1 MNKKS
6 VKDVDVKGKKLL
18 MRVDFNVPLDS
29 SGNIT
34 DDMRIRAALPT
45 IEYVLDQGARLIL
58 MSHLGRP
65 KGEVREDMR
74 LDPVGKRLEELL
86 NRPVRKLNDCIGPEV
101 EEEVNRMGEGEV
113 VLLENLRF
121 HREET
126 ENNKEFARKLSSLGD
141 LFVSD
146 AFGTCHRAHASTEGV
161 THHLVSVAGFL
172 VQKEIEYF
180 EKINSSPEKPFALLL
195 GGAKVADKIPVIEN
209 MLSKVD
215 LIIIGGAMAYTFLRQ
230 KGINIGSSRYEE
242 EMADVASSTLTNAEA
257 KGVEVLLPVDHIVCD
272 SIDDPKQI
280 MSTGGADIEEGF
292 MAVDIGPR
300 TVELYKSKLQ
310 TAKTVVWNGPMGI
323 FERDEF
329 ANGTE
334 IMARAIADLSA
345 TSVIGGGD
353 SAAAVKK
360 FQVEDRMSHI
370 STGGGASLEYLEGK
384 VLPGIAALADK

>member
-45 IEYVLDQGARLIL
+45 IEYVMDQGARLIL

-74 LDPVGKRLEELL
+74 LDPVGKRLGELL

-257 KGVEVLLPVDHIVCD
+257 RGVEVLLPVDHIVCD

>member
-1 MNKKS
+1 
-6 VKDVDVKGKKLL
+6 
-18 MRVDFNVPLDS
+18 
-29 SGNIT
+29 
-34 DDMRIRAALPT
+34 
-45 IEYVLDQGARLIL
+45 
-58 MSHLGRP
+58 
-65 KGEVREDMR
+65 
-74 LDPVGKRLEELL
+74 
-86 NRPVRKLNDCIGPEV
+86 
-101 EEEVNRMGEGEV
+101 
-113 VLLENLRF
+113 
-121 HREET
+121 
-126 ENNKEFARKLSSLGD
+126 
-141 LFVSD
+141 
-146 AFGTCHRAHASTEGV
+146 V
-161 THHLVSVAGFL
+161 THHLLSVAGFL

-195 GGAKVADKIPVIEN
+195 GGAKVADKIPVIDN
-209 MLSKVD
+209 MLTKVD

-230 KGINIGSSRYEE
+230 RGINIGSSRYEE
-242 EMADVASSTLTNAEA
+242 KMADVASSTLTNAEA

-272 SIDDPKQI
+272 NTDDPKQI
-280 MSTGGADIEEGF
+280 MSTDGADIEEGF

-329 ANGTE
+329 ASGTE
-334 IMARAIADLSA
+334 MMARAIADSSA

>member
-6 VKDVDVKGKKLL
+6 VKDVDVKDKKLL
-18 MRVDFNVPLDS
+18 MRVDFNVPLNS

-34 DDMRIRAALPT
+34 DDKRIRAALPT

-74 LDPVGKRLEELL
+74 LDPIGKRLEELL
-86 NRPVRKLNDCIGPEV
+86 NIPVKKLNDCIGPEV
-101 EEEVNRMGEGEV
+101 EEAVNRMGEGEV
-113 VLLENLRF
+113 LLLENLRF

-126 ENNKEFARKLSSLGD
+126 ENDKEFARKLSSLGD

-161 THHLVSVAGFL
+161 THHLLSVAGFL

-195 GGAKVADKIPVIEN
+195 GGAKVADKIPVIDN
-209 MLSKVD
+209 MLTKVD

-230 KGINIGSSRYEE
+230 RGINIGSSRYEE
-242 EMADVASSTLTNAEA
+242 KMADVASSTLTNAEA

-272 SIDDPKQI
+272 NTDDPKQI
-280 MSTGGADIEEGF
+280 MSTDGADIEEGF

-329 ANGTE
+329 ASGTE
-334 IMARAIADLSA
+334 MMARAIADSSA

>member
-74 LDPVGKRLEELL
+74 LDPVGKRLGELL

-257 KGVEVLLPVDHIVCD
+257 RGVEVLLPVDHIVCD